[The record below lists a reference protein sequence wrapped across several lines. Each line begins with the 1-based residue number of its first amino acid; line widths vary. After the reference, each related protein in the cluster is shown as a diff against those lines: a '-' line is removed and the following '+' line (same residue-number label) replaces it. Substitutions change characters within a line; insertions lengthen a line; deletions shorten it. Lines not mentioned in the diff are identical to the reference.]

1 MMISGICEGVYIYSS
16 CDGVVMERNP
26 YGFWRS
32 RSAVEASG
40 EDGNEIVTSAGSLL

>member
-26 YGFWRS
+26 YGFWNQRVS
-32 RSAVEASG
+32 NAKCNVIEVSSCDER
-40 EDGNEIVTSAGSLL
+40 T